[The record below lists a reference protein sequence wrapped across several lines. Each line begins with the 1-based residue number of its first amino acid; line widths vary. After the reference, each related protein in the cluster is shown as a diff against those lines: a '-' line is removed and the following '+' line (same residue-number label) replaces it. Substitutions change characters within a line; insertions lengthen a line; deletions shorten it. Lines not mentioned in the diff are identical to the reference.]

1 VLPGRPSAID
11 RTLGAFERTRARISA
26 PDGHNCVRTQILQNW
41 PKHVKS
47 DFVDLRDSFP

>member
-11 RTLGAFERTRARISA
+11 RTLGAFERTRARISNA
-26 PDGHNCVRTQILQNW
+26 KTCVRAQILQNW
-41 PKHVKS
+41 PKLVKS